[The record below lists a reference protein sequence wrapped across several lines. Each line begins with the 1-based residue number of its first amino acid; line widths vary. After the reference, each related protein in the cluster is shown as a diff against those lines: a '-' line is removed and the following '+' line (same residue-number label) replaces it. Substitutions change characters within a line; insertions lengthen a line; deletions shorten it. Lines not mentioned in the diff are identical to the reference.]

1 MPATETRNTLTALVE
16 AKQQVRSEALARRAA
31 MPAVER
37 IEASLALTAYAD
49 ELDLRQGACVAGFWP
64 IRDEIDPRPL
74 MHELAARGHPL
85 CLPVVAKPHLLF
97 RKLDRETKLV
107 PAGFGT
113 SVPDETS
120 PVMRPDVMLVPLA
133 AFDARGG
140 RLGYGKGHYDTAI
153 AALEKDAPVL
163 RIGLAF
169 CVQEVDHVPT
179 EPHDQLLH
187 GILTETGLRWFHTR
201 EDR

>member
-1 MPATETRNTLTALVE
+1 MPATEASNSLTTLVQ
-16 AKQQVRSEALARRAA
+16 AKQKVRAEALARRAA
-31 MPAVER
+31 LAPVER
-37 IEASLALTAYAD
+37 IEASLALTTHVD
-49 ELDLRQGACVAGFWP
+49 GLKLRSGTTVSGFWP

-74 MHELAARGHPL
+74 MHELAGRGHPL

-107 PAGFGT
+107 SAGFGT
-113 SVPDETS
+113 TVPDEAS
-120 PVMRPDVMLVPLA
+120 PLMRPDVMLVPLA

-153 AALEKDAPVL
+153 AALEKDARVL

-169 CVQEVDHVPT
+169 SVQEVDHVPT

-201 EDR
+201 ED

>member
-1 MPATETRNTLTALVE
+1 MPASEISSVLSALVH
-16 AKQQVRSEALARRAA
+16 AKQQIRAEALARRAA

-37 IEASLALTAYAD
+37 IEASLALTGHVDA
-49 ELDLRQGACVAGFWP
+49 LDLRPGVCVSGFWP

-107 PAGFGT
+107 SAGFGT

-133 AFDARGG
+133 AFDGRGG

-169 CVQEVDHVPT
+169 SAQEVDQVPT

-201 EDR
+201 ED